1 MVVTEL
7 AVASTRLLGPGSK
20 LYPSNM
26 PGMPSKNL
34 TPFMQSISRVTQN
47 QAREREAPLAAGCIR
62 NLSGLV
68 IKGIGSQNPGNICL
82 WNPEYTSKNPES
94 HEIQNPSSND
104 KDLNPVPGI
113 RNPRRGI

>member
-47 QAREREAPLAAGCIR
+47 QAREKEAPLAAGCIR

-94 HEIQNPSSND
+94 H
-104 KDLNPVPGI
+104 
-113 RNPRRGI
+113 